1 MKTMGEYDILANKD
15 SIENTF
21 EALEM
26 NGIHPYLVKNKEEA
40 TEKIL
45 NLIPNHQEIMNMT
58 SVSLAEMG
66 IDKMINTSTDY
77 ISIRRL
83 MNNEKITKIEKK
95 RLGTAQEWAIGSV
108 HAITE
113 KGQILIASATGS
125 QLPSYSY
132 GANNLIL
139 VVGTQKIVKDINEG
153 FERINE
159 YVFPLENARAME
171 VYGVGSGINKI
182 LIINKEVIAG
192 RIHIIF
198 VEEKLGF

>member
-1 MKTMGEYDILANKD
+1 MKTMWEYDILANKD

-26 NGIHPYLVKNKEEA
+26 NWIHPYLVKNKEEA

-95 RLGTAQEWAIGSV
+95 RLWTAQEWAIWSV

-113 KGQILIASATGS
+113 KWQILIASATWS

-132 GANNLIL
+132 WANNLIL
-139 VVGTQKIVKDINEG
+139 VVWTQKIVKDINEW

-171 VYGVGSGINKI
+171 VYWVWSWINKI
-182 LIINKEVIAG
+182 LIINKEVIAW

-198 VEEKLGF
+198 VEEKLWF